1 MKGVLSDVGVRQS
14 VPCCSEWK
22 IHWEGKHTVRKTGF
36 SFQVPRFRLHV
47 LSLALGLLGLSR
59 GSSLLYA
66 QQPQAQQGPLV
77 PIGAEGVVS
86 VKETGAKGDGITDD
100 TTPIQSVL
108 DRFSQHIPGAQVRGT
123 TIYFPPGVYLI
134 SSPLFLYGSPGT
146 GIKLQGALGR
156 TRGTGYGSTI
166 RWKGSPGATMFIAL
180 GVNNSQFDNI
190 EFDLNG
196 SARVGIHLA
205 ATNTINTTLRT
216 AVSHGTATVAPGTM
230 ANITVGTVL
239 NVGRGTNMEP
249 VYVTAT
255 TSSTFTA
262 AFAKSHGTND
272 PVGGSAGSSGVKF
285 SNLTV
290 TDVPIASTTFDSD
303 QLNSTAG
310 IEIGNP
316 TSYATNQVSE
326 VSFENVYLQG
336 LGTGQEGS
344 AGIVILAG
352 GNVKNF
358 SARDVAFSSFK
369 YGLDWLTAPSGSFT
383 LSRPIFAGSTFADIR
398 ANGGTLFVDGAESES
413 ATGHLFLT
421 GNPGANA
428 SHATLVDCSVQISAP
443 ASDYVIS
450 YAGNLTLIGN
460 MFFNLRGGTNVP
472 KIQINSGSFKQN
484 SPIALTS
491 IGNYYQNAAP
501 GYAPIYDASNNKILP
516 SYYANQPVQVA
527 SLGDYGGRGGTLVKL
542 NNYLTTSALTSQTAG
557 AVAASGVLRAGDT
570 DTAVAFR
577 DHADKADVP
586 GLAKDTSDVV
596 FVGGTAGIGLNSA
609 VQIGDGTGGT
619 IQAPAKGTGTGPK
632 APGTVVGWVQVKVGD
647 SEYFIPLMK

>member
-1 MKGVLSDVGVRQS
+1 MRKPRLGLQVSGFRLRVLTLVLGIIC
-14 VPCCSEWK
+14 CCS
-22 IHWEGKHTVRKTGF
+22 
-36 SFQVPRFRLHV
+36 SV
-47 LSLALGLLGLSR
+47 LV
-59 GSSLLYA
+59 A
-66 QQPQAQQGPLV
+66 QQPEAQQGPGV
-77 PIGAEGVVS
+77 PKGAEGVVS

-100 TTPIQSVL
+100 TTAIQSVL
-108 DRFSQHIPGAQVRGT
+108 DRFSQHIPGAQARGT

-134 SSPLFLYGSPGT
+134 SSPLFYYGGPGT

-156 TRGTGYGSTI
+156 TRAGYGSTI
-166 RWKGSPGATMFIAL
+166 RWKGSPGGTMFIAM
-180 GVNNSQFDNI
+180 GMNNSQFDNI
-190 EFDLNG
+190 EFDLKG
-196 SARVGIHLA
+196 KARVGIHLA
-205 ATNTINTTLRT
+205 ATNPINTTQGT
-216 AVSHGTATVAPGTM
+216 AVAPGTATVAPGSM

-249 VYVTAT
+249 IYVTAT

-262 AFAKSHGTND
+262 AFAKSHSAND

-303 QLNSTAG
+303 QLNSTAA

-316 TSYATNQVSE
+316 TSYVTNQVSE

-336 LGTGQEGS
+336 VGTGQGGS

-358 SARDVAFSSFK
+358 SARDVVFSSFK
-369 YGLDWLTAPSGSFT
+369 YGLDWLTSPSGSFT
-383 LSRPIFAGSTFADIR
+383 LSRPIFAGSTIADIR

-421 GNPGANA
+421 GNPGANP

-443 ASDYVIS
+443 ANDYVIS

-460 MFFNLRGGTNVP
+460 MFFNLRGATSVP
-472 KIQINSGSFKQN
+472 KIQINAGSFKQN

-491 IGNYYQNAAP
+491 IGNYYQNAAA
-501 GYAPIYDASNNKILP
+501 GYAPVYDTSNNKILP
-516 SYYANQPVQVA
+516 SYYANQPVQVV
-527 SLGDYGGRGGTLVKL
+527 SLGDYGGRGGALVKL
-542 NNYLTTSALTSQTAG
+542 NNYLTTSALTSQTSG
-557 AVAASGVLRAGDT
+557 AVAAGGVLRAGDT

-577 DHADKADVP
+577 NHADNADVP

-596 FVGGTAGIGLNSA
+596 FVGGPAGIGLNSA
-609 VQIGDGTGGT
+609 VQIGDGASGN
-619 IQAPAKGTGTGPK
+619 IQAAAKGTGTGPK
-632 APGTVVGWVQVKVGD
+632 TPGTVVGWVPVKVGD
-647 SEYFIPLMK
+647 STYFMPLMK